1 MEYKRRFKENFAEQ
15 SMKMK
20 MEAEQLKAQMA
31 AKQGEEGSGTEFITD
46 EEQIG
51 RQESNNGQQRSLIK
65 QRDEFEAFNPHLGSK
80 PQA

>member
-46 EEQIG
+46 EE
-51 RQESNNGQQRSLIK
+51 
-65 QRDEFEAFNPHLGSK
+65 
-80 PQA
+80 